1 MPKGAVVALLSRLQP
16 TDVTL
21 DLKPT
26 QQEGIYAWYCE
37 INQPLIVNEVID
49 PNGEPIVVFFSKP
62 I

>member
-26 QQEGIYAWYCE
+26 QQNE
-37 INQPLIVNEVID
+37 ITPETVN
-49 PNGEPIVVFFSKP
+49 PANAQG
-62 I
+62 